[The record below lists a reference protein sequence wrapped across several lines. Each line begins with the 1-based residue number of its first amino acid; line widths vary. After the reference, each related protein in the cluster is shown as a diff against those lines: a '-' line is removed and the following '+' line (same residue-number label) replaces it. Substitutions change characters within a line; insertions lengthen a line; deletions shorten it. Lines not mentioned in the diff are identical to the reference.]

1 MADRIVGGPLK
12 IMAHEIVTSAG
23 CYSMH
28 IAVIDESGKI
38 TLRPFEG
45 EESGVEFVNGRVVLS
60 EFTDHYGRVDIRL
73 SFESM

>member
-1 MADRIVGGPLK
+1 MADRIVGGTLK

-45 EESGVEFVNGRVVLS
+45 EEAEWSLS
-60 EFTDHYGRVDIRL
+60 TAG
-73 SFESM
+73 